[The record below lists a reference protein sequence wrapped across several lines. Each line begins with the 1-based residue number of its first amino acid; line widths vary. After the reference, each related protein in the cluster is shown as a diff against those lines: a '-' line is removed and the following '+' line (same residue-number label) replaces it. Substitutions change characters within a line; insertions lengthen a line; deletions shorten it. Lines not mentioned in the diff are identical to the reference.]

1 MVREMI
7 NLLTDI
13 NTNKMTTVGLFYAGR
28 EFMTEIATDSP
39 DAKCYYIDL
48 TLPRI

>member
-1 MVREMI
+1 MVTEMI

-13 NTNKMTTVGLFYAGR
+13 NTNKMTTVGLLSWTRVYDGNCY
-28 EFMTEIATDSP
+28 SP